1 VSCHDPI
8 VLLDIHHYGE
18 REEDSMTRRMEVA
31 AVVAGAVVALT
42 VVGGLVGAVLAMFL
56 ISSP

>member
-1 VSCHDPI
+1 
-8 VLLDIHHYGE
+8 
-18 REEDSMTRRMEVA
+18 MTRRMEVA

-42 VVGGLVGAVLAMFL
+42 VVGGLVGAALAMFL